1 MKLPAPVF
9 LGLGSNVGDR
19 EANLAQAQTRLA
31 ERGFSIEAKSALYET
46 EPVGGPPQGPFLN
59 QVIAGD
65 TPLTPQALLD
75 ACLAVEHELGRVRR
89 EPNGPR
95 TLDVDILLFGD
106 QVLNAGAFQVPHPR
120 MHERRFVLVPLVE
133 IAPDVRHPL
142 LGLTAREMLQ
152 RCPDTSQVARR

>member
-142 LGLTAREMLQ
+142 LGLTARELLQ

>member
-19 EANLAQAQTRLA
+19 EANLAQAQTRLS